1 MRVLILLSLVTL
13 TLTALLKEERAPTFT
28 FMGNDR
34 SVNGL
39 PIISVRFP
47 NGISDSLVLQK
58 FDTGIDLPIAKT
70 KVRQISK
77 RFFGIVLTKKSQYV
91 ILS

>member
-1 MRVLILLSLVTL
+1 MRVLILLSLATL
-13 TLTALLKEERAPTFT
+13 TLTARLKEERAPTFT

-39 PIISVRFP
+39 PIISVKFP

-58 FDTGIDLPIAKT
+58 FDAGIDLPVAET
-70 KVRQISK
+70 KVWQIS
-77 RFFGIVLTKKSQYV
+77 G
-91 ILS
+91 

>member
-13 TLTALLKEERAPTFT
+13 TLTIRLEEERAPTFT

-39 PIISVRFP
+39 PIINVKFP
-47 NGISDSLVLQK
+47 NGISDTLVLRK
-58 FDTGIDLPIAKT
+58 IDTTTDLSAYESEVWK
-70 KVRQISK
+70 ISC
-77 RFFGIVLTKKSQYV
+77 
-91 ILS
+91 